1 MLMDNADNDQK
12 PIVVSSADARGGL
25 DPEEDNSGDTLLPM
39 LIGGLVLIVVGVI
52 AVWMMA

>member
-12 PIVVSSADARGGL
+12 PIVISSADARGGQ
-25 DPEEDNSGDTLLPM
+25 DPEEGNSGDTLLPM
-39 LIGGLVLIVVGVI
+39 LIGGLVLIAVGVI